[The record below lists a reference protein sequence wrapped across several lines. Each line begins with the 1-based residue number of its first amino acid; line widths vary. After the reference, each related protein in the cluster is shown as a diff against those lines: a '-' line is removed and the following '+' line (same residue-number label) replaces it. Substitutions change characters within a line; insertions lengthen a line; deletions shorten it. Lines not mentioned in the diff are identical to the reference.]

1 MKYSI
6 KINNLTKEYKLYKN
20 DKDRFKDLFFGKRY
34 TPYKALNNLSITLPE
49 GEVIGIL
56 GKNGSG
62 KSTLLKIVTGVTF
75 PTEGEIK
82 VNGTVSALFEGT
94 LFHAK

>member
-1 MKYSI
+1 MNYSI

-34 TPYKALNNLSITLPE
+34 TPYKALNNLNITLPE

-75 PTEGEIK
+75 PTEGEIH
-82 VNGTVSALFEGT
+82 VNGTVSALLELTAGFD
-94 LFHAK
+94 